1 MIPPDNAAQDAERRM
16 SHRFRFVTLLLLA
29 CFACVGWRLYHLQIV
44 QHDQWASRSEGM
56 LKMKKVFP
64 AMRGAIRDSN
74 GEMLAHDKLLQ
85 DVWVNTQQLRD
96 LNDVRARL
104 SRLEGIPLLTLVRNS
119 TEQEIIARY
128 RKHVAA
134 VLVEALGDADGN
146 VAGKQA
152 EMEALLADEKRIEF
166 PILKGLQEEEAQ
178 EWKKT
183 LEDNRIGA
191 VVLRPMVKRF
201 YPCAERLTHVLGY
214 VNYEMA
220 NDVNKSVPGRNV
232 EKVVQVGREGI
243 EAVLNDKL
251 HGEDGYQ
258 WIERDR
264 RGNEIPA
271 FRGET
276 KAPVHGNEVWLTI
289 DMHLQETM
297 EEVLEEAYN
306 CYHPK
311 RVIAVVVEP
320 KTGAVLSMASRPH
333 IDRETMKGTMSN
345 LAISSYYEPGSVF
358 KIVAFSGALDKKL
371 VNLTDT
377 LNCDASNPILVPQRI
392 KDHVNGT
399 VSVQQALTQSS
410 NRAAYLL
417 ARKVGEDGYLD
428 YVARFGFGQK
438 TGIELTGELQ
448 GTVWPRKSWDNLT
461 FSRMAMGHAV
471 TVTPLQ
477 MAMAVSA
484 IANGGTLMK
493 PMLIKEIRDD
503 KGNMIQG
510 FEPQPVRRVCS
521 EKAAAMMRQ
530 AMISVVND
538 PRGTGKQAAI
548 PDITVAGKTGTSQ
561 RRRDDGRGYEDG
573 HYCVSFGGFAPAENP
588 QLCAIVVLDDPQA
601 PESELYGGK
610 LAAPIFAQLMK
621 QSLHTLAVTRA
632 GSADKAS
639 IAKGGAK

>member
-1 MIPPDNAAQDAERRM
+1 MNSPDHVAQEIERRM
-16 SHRFRFVTLLLLA
+16 SHRFRFVTLLLLF
-29 CFACVGWRLYHLQIV
+29 CFAVIGWRLYHVQVV

-56 LKMKKVFP
+56 LKQKRIFP

-74 GEMLAHDKLLQ
+74 GEMLAHDKLLH

-96 LNDVRARL
+96 VNDVRARL
-104 SRLEGIPLLTLVRNS
+104 SRLEGVPLLTLVRNS
-119 TEQEIIARY
+119 TEKEIIARY
-128 RKHVAA
+128 RKHVAG
-134 VLVEALGDADGN
+134 VLVAALGDADSN
-146 VAGKQA
+146 AAEKLA
-152 EMEALLADEKRIEF
+152 EMETLLADEKRIEF
-166 PILKGLQEEEAQ
+166 PILKGLQDEDAQ
-178 EWKKT
+178 VWKRA
-183 LEDNRIGA
+183 LEGNRIGA
-191 VVLRPMVKRF
+191 VTLRPLVKRF

-220 NDVNKSVPGRNV
+220 NDVNKSAPGHNV
-232 EKVVQVGREGI
+232 EKVVQVGKEGI
-243 EAVLNDKL
+243 EAVLNNQL

-258 WIERDR
+258 WIEQDR
-264 RGNEIPA
+264 KGNEIPA

-311 RVIAVVVEP
+311 RVIAVLVEP

-358 KIVAFSGALDKKL
+358 KIVAYGGAFDKKL

-377 LNCDASNPILVPQRI
+377 LNCDGNSSILAPQRI
-392 KDHVNGT
+392 KDHVNG
-399 VSVQQALTQSS
+399 VISVQQALAQSS

-417 ARKVGEDGYLD
+417 ARKVGEDGYLE
-428 YVARFGFGQK
+428 YVAKFGFGQK

-484 IANGGTLMK
+484 VANGGTLMK

-503 KGNMIQG
+503 KGNLMQN
-510 FEPQPVRRVCS
+510 FEPQQVRRVCS
-521 EKAAAMMRQ
+521 EKAAAMLKQ

-538 PRGTGKQAAI
+538 PHGTGKQAAI

-588 QLCAIVVLDDPQA
+588 QLCAIIVLDDPQA
-601 PESELYGGK
+601 PEAELYGGK

-621 QSLHTLAVTRA
+621 QSLHTLAVTRT

>member
-1 MIPPDNAAQDAERRM
+1 MIPSDSAAQDAERKM
-16 SHRFRFVTLLLLA
+16 SQRIRFVALLLLA
-29 CFACVGWRLYHLQIV
+29 CFGGVGWRLHQVQLV

-56 LKMKKVFP
+56 LKQKKIFP

-96 LNDVRARL
+96 VNDVRARL
-104 SRLEGIPLLTLVRNS
+104 SRLEGVPLLTLVRNS
-119 TEQEIIARY
+119 TEREILERY
-128 RKHVAA
+128 RKHVAG
-134 VLVEALGDADGN
+134 VLVSAMGDAEGN
-146 VAGKQA
+146 AAEKQA
-152 EMEALLADEKRIEF
+152 DMEALLADEKRIEF
-166 PILKGLQEEEAQ
+166 PLLKGLQDEDAQ
-178 EWKKT
+178 VWKKA
-183 LEDNRIGA
+183 LEENRIGA
-191 VVLRPMVKRF
+191 VTLRPLVKRF

-220 NDVNKSVPGRNV
+220 NDENKSAPGRNV
-232 EKVVQVGREGI
+232 EKIVQVGKEGI
-243 EAVLNDKL
+243 EAVLNHQL
-251 HGEDGYQ
+251 QGRDGYQ

-271 FRGET
+271 FRGESI
-276 KAPVHGNEVWLTI
+276 APVHGNEVWLTI

-311 RVIAVVVEP
+311 RVVAVLVEP

-358 KIVAFSGALDKKL
+358 KIVAYGGAFDKKL

-377 LNCDASNPILVPQRI
+377 LNCDGNNSILAPQRI
-392 KDHVNGT
+392 KDHVNGSI
-399 VSVQQALTQSS
+399 SVQQALAQSS

-417 ARKVGEDGYLD
+417 ARKIGEDNYLD
-428 YVARFGFGQK
+428 YVAKFGFGQK
-438 TGIELTGELQ
+438 TGIELTGELP

-484 IANGGTLMK
+484 VANGGTLMK

-503 KGNMIQG
+503 KDNVVQS
-510 FEPQPVRRVCS
+510 FSPQPVRRVCS
-521 EKAAAMMRQ
+521 EKAASMLRQ
-530 AMISVVND
+530 AMVSVVND
-538 PRGTGKQAAI
+538 PHGTGKQAAI

-601 PESELYGGK
+601 PEGELYGGK

-621 QSLHTLAVTRA
+621 QSLHTLAVTRT
-632 GSADKAS
+632 GSADKTS
-639 IAKGGAK
+639 IAKGGVK

>member
-1 MIPPDNAAQDAERRM
+1 MIPTDSPALDIDRRM
-16 SHRFRFVTLLLLA
+16 PRRIGFVTLMLFA
-29 CFACVGWRLYHLQIV
+29 CFAAVGWKLYHV
-44 QHDQWASRSEGM
+44 QLVEHDQWAARGDGM
-56 LKMKKVFP
+56 LKQKKILP

-96 LNDVRARL
+96 VNDVRARL
-104 SRLEGIPLLTLVRNS
+104 ARLEGIPLLTLVRNS
-119 TEQEIIARY
+119 TEKEIIDRY
-128 RKHVAA
+128 RKHVAS
-134 VLVEALGDADGN
+134 VLVAAFGDAGN
-146 VAGKQA
+146 NAAKKQA
-152 EMEALLADEKRIEF
+152 EMEELLADEKRIEF
-166 PILKGLQEEEAQ
+166 PILKSVQDEDAQ
-178 EWKKT
+178 TWRKT

-191 VVLRPMVKRF
+191 ITLRPLVKRF
-201 YPCAERLTHVLGY
+201 YPCSERLTHVLGY

-232 EKVVQVGREGI
+232 EKIIQVGREGV
-243 EAVLNDKL
+243 EAVLNDQL
-251 HGEDGYQ
+251 IGTDGFQ

-264 RGNEIPA
+264 KGSEIPA

-276 KAPVHGNEVWLTI
+276 KAPRHGNEVWLTI
-289 DMHLQETM
+289 DMQLQETM
-297 EEVLEEAYN
+297 EEVLEEAYT

-311 RVIAVVVEP
+311 RVIAVLVEP
-320 KTGAVLSMASRPH
+320 RTGAVLSMASRPH

-358 KIVAFSGALDKKL
+358 KIVAYTGALDKKL

-377 LNCDASNPILVPQRI
+377 LNCDGNSSVLASQHI
-392 KDHVNGT
+392 KDHVNGSI
-399 VSVQQALTQSS
+399 SVQQALTQSS

-417 ARKVGEDGYLD
+417 ARKIGEDGYLD
-428 YVARFGFGQK
+428 YVAKFGFGQK

-477 MAMAVSA
+477 MAMAISA

-503 KGNMIQG
+503 KGNMVQK
-510 FEPQPVRRVCS
+510 FAPQPVRRVCS
-521 EKAAAMMRQ
+521 EKAATMMRE

-621 QSLHTLAVTRA
+621 QSLHTMAVTQV
-632 GSADKAS
+632 GSADKTS

>member
-1 MIPPDNAAQDAERRM
+1 MIPPENAASEIDRRM
-16 SHRFRFVTLLLLA
+16 LHRVRFVTLLLLA
-29 CFACVGWRLYHLQIV
+29 CFSLVGWRLYQVQLV
-44 QHDQWASRSEGM
+44 QHEQWAARSEGM
-56 LKMKKVFP
+56 LKQKKVFP

-96 LNDVRARL
+96 VNDVRARL
-104 SRLEGIPLLTLVRNS
+104 SRLEGVPLLTLVRNS
-119 TEQEIIARY
+119 SEQEIIERY
-128 RKHVAA
+128 RKHVAG
-134 VLVEALGDADGN
+134 VLVTAFGDEEGDA
-146 VAGKQA
+146 AGKLA
-152 EMEALLADEKRIEF
+152 EMESLLADEKRIEF
-166 PILKGLQEEEAQ
+166 PILKGLQDEDAQ
-178 EWKKT
+178 AWKKA
-183 LEDNRIGA
+183 LEENRIGA
-191 VVLRPMVKRF
+191 VTLRPLVKRF

-220 NDVNKSVPGRNV
+220 NDENKSVPGRNV
-232 EKVVQVGREGI
+232 EKVVQVGREGV
-243 EAVLNDKL
+243 EAILNDQL
-251 HGEDGYQ
+251 HGTDGFQ

-264 RGNEIPA
+264 KGNEIPA

-358 KIVAFSGALDKKL
+358 KIVAFAGALDKKL
-371 VNLTDT
+371 VSLTDT
-377 LNCDASNPILVPQRI
+377 LNCDGNSSVLASQRI
-392 KDHVNGT
+392 RDHVNGT
-399 VSVQQALTQSS
+399 VSVQQALVQSS
-410 NRAAYLL
+410 NRGAYLL
-417 ARKVGEDGYLD
+417 ARKIGEDGYLD
-428 YVARFGFGQK
+428 YVAKFGFGQK

-477 MAMAVSA
+477 MAMAVGA

-493 PMLIKEIRDD
+493 PMLIKGIRDD
-503 KGNMIQG
+503 KGNVVQD
-510 FEPQPVRRVCS
+510 FAPQEVRRVCS
-521 EKAAAMMRQ
+521 EKAAAQMRQ
-530 AMISVVND
+530 AMIAVVND
-538 PRGTGKQAAI
+538 ARGTGKQAAI

-601 PESELYGGK
+601 PEGELYGGK

-632 GSADKAS
+632 GSADKSS